1 MQETT
6 VAYQTQ
12 QDVES
17 RVHRG
22 VGHFPAMANGTTR
35 ANRLTGLGFSSPRP
49 FAAGKTHGTQV
60 MHESRHTKV
69 GSDVGIHHERSVTEP
84 TSGPCAFG
92 HDGDVRPKNPTNPSA
107 ENEPA
112 RSETVRVL
120 VADSAPIQSQLLT
133 RALNVRRDFQ
143 VSAAALEMSAI
154 HEFMQSTPADVVLLA
169 GNPLPDYGLL
179 RWLRVSYPKAAPVL
193 LTESDD
199 RDQVISALRAGAK
212 GIFLFAET
220 PFPMLCK
227 CIDCV
232 FRGQIW
238 LNSQQTNYALEAL
251 AEVPTLRVVNSNG
264 RLLLT
269 PREEQ
274 VVALVADGLTNR
286 GVATELGL
294 SEHTIKKY
302 LLRIFDKVGI
312 SSRVEL
318 VLYAMS
324 HGEHRPSEWMPS
336 ATASADDKTD
346 GYNASMQKRG
356 EVDQ

>member
-1 MQETT
+1 M
-6 VAYQTQ
+6 
-12 QDVES
+12 
-17 RVHRG
+17 
-22 VGHFPAMANGTTR
+22 
-35 ANRLTGLGFSSPRP
+35 
-49 FAAGKTHGTQV
+49 
-60 MHESRHTKV
+60 
-69 GSDVGIHHERSVTEP
+69 EP
-84 TSGPCAFG
+84 TSGSCAFV
-92 HDGDVRPKNPTNPSA
+92 HDGEVRATNSTPSSP

-112 RSETVRVL
+112 RSETVRIL

-133 RALNVRRDFQ
+133 RALNVRRDFE
-143 VSAAALEMSAI
+143 VSAVALEISAI
-154 HEFMQSTPADVVLLA
+154 HEFMQSTPADVVLVA
-169 GNPLPDYGLL
+169 GNSLPDYNLL
-179 RWLRVSYPKAAPVL
+179 RWLRISYPKAAPVL
-193 LTESDD
+193 LAENDN
-199 RDQVISALRAGAK
+199 REQVIAALRAGAK
-212 GIFLFAET
+212 GIFLFTET

-251 AEVPTLRVVNSNG
+251 AEVPTLRIVNSNG

-324 HGEHRPSEWMPS
+324 HGEHRPSEWMPN
-336 ATASADDKTD
+336 TTTSADDKTD

-356 EVDQ
+356 EVDR